1 MHANL
6 GINRHIWGKKKKVE
20 SIPSKE
26 LIQQNN
32 LHILIISYAIA
43 NPIMIFQSF
52 RIQKI
57 QLMAKT
63 TIGDGFK

>member
-1 MHANL
+1 
-6 GINRHIWGKKKKVE
+6 VE

-57 QLMAKT
+57 Q
-63 TIGDGFK
+63 